1 MPWNGPELE
10 MARTQESRGED
21 GMGLVVVGLHNAA
34 IMWRGGGKLS
44 HRGHSLGSEIRGLES
59 RRKGQSSGLL
69 ESQKDLNGPFRR
81 KTVTLGFE
89 LSVCSQAWELGILS
103 M

>member
-44 HRGHSLGSEIRGLES
+44 HRGHSLGSDTRERASLEV
-59 RRKGQSSGLL
+59 SS
-69 ESQKDLNGPFRR
+69 D
-81 KTVTLGFE
+81 TV
-89 LSVCSQAWELGILS
+89 SVIPAV
-103 M
+103 